1 MRLVDRQWHAKPIP
15 RALTHSGERLGSD
28 AVAPAPTRLGRT
40 IAVLGITPLRS
51 TQSRR
56 STAIRPSAE
65 GIIVTTEQVQGIPPG
80 WVGGFAE
87 SNPAFAYPNPD
98 LTSLPLLQNM
108 ANIDLL
114 DRQQAVLWPEFS
126 WETVPGDPSSRCY
139 QMFAPDISRIGYT
152 DTGRIYSIIC
162 PQQGAYSPSL
172 GCLNVEVS
180 VTGQRGWVD
189 ETTRKMAADMTVEG
203 KIWFSPSA
211 TQSPLVQLLWALFAG
226 SDLPFPASKAHAIR
240 VATHLPGDPSEPVV
254 PGAAAGR
261 ARRFPS
267 RTSPCTRRRGRWR
280 TSRSRSGP
288 SPRPA
293 TTPSTTSTSWSWTSS
308 TPRRE
313 PAAAGQPAV
322 LERLLHRARGGGPT
336 GVARSCREVAGVDR
350 RRPRQPGRQGRPLR
364 ATPTGTTSSR
374 ARS

>member
-1 MRLVDRQWHAKPIP
+1 MTTDQV
-15 RALTHSGERLGSD
+15 
-28 AVAPAPTRLGRT
+28 
-40 IAVLGITPLRS
+40 
-51 TQSRR
+51 
-56 STAIRPSAE
+56 TA
-65 GIIVTTEQVQGIPPG
+65 IPPG

-87 SNPAFAYPNPD
+87 SNPAFAYPTPD
-98 LTSLPLLQNM
+98 LSSLPLLANM

-126 WETVPGDPSSRCY
+126 WETVLGDPSSRCY

-189 ETTRKMAADMTVEG
+189 ETTQEMAADMTVEG

-240 VATHLPGDPSEPVV
+240 VATHLIGDPSQPVFPV
-254 PGAAAGR
+254 RSGASNLFPNPDFALHPQAWAVANVAVQIGTIASTGNDTVDDFNQLVMDVFNTAAGNLLL
-261 ARRFPS
+261 PG
-267 RTSPCTRRRGRWR
+267 TLL
-280 TSRSRSGP
+280 
-288 SPRPA
+288 
-293 TTPSTTSTSWSWTSS
+293 SWNVYFT
-308 TPRRE
+308 E
-313 PAAAGQPAV
+313 PA
-322 LERLLHRARGGGPT
+322 L
-336 GVARSCREVAGVDR
+336 VDR
-350 RRPRQPGRQGRPLR
+350 QEWRDHAEKWRESIDADHGSPGGKGSPVRYFNGDPFEPGEEVIQEEIDQIIAWLK
-364 ATPTGTTSSR
+364 AHLSDF
-374 ARS
+374 